1 VSPVPVQT
9 WRGEL
14 SAGGGGELSPGSDV
28 LGRAQPWCR
37 CGKGGTA
44 RVLSSV
50 FHFDLEL
57 ASAGSADS
65 PPPAVAARPLS
76 AHPPP
81 LHSPFRSLACQVTQ
95 QTRAVGLWPI
105 RASAQAVQRRSVLLT
120 AAQRRSALRRLS
132 AFALVGRSRGGT
144 HTCGSRPNSLAAFGC
159 ARKLHPQP
167 LRRPLALLG
176 AWLRSRSIG
185 IVVPPATASMANPV
199 AQQARVGRREP
210 RRARTRPCPPT
221 PRGLQQ
227 SPQSRGRQGIRAS
240 EVRAIGA
247 HARARPVTQPHT
259 HKRMHTNTHARARA

>member
-1 VSPVPVQT
+1 MWDGRHRACPFERLPL
-9 WRGEL
+9 RFGAGERR
-14 SAGGGGELSPGSDV
+14 
-28 LGRAQPWCR
+28 LGRLAAAGRRRSATACPSAAAPLAIPLACLPSHAANPR
-37 CGKGGTA
+37 GGTVA
-44 RVLSSV
+44 DTRIG
-50 FHFDLEL
+50 
-57 ASAGSADS
+57 ASCSA
-65 PPPAVAARPLS
+65 PLS
-76 AHPPP
+76 AVD
-81 LHSPFRSLACQVTQ
+81 C
-95 QTRAVGLWPI
+95 
-105 RASAQAVQRRSVLLT
+105 
-120 AAQRRSALRRLS
+120 RSAPFS
-132 AFALVGRSRGGT
+132 AAAPFGLCSGRRSRGGT

-221 PRGLQQ
+221 PRGRQQ

-259 HKRMHTNTHARARA
+259 HKRMHPNTHARARA